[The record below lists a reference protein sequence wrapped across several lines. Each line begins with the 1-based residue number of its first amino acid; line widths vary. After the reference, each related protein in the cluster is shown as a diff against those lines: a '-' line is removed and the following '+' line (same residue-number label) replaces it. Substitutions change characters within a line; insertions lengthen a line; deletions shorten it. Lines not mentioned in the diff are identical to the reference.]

1 MRRRVADQFRAAA
14 IDPLAVAARRSLVA
28 ALPPALVRLGLTMRT
43 VGHVWGPGRTTG
55 SSPFGNGEDGLVAL
69 GYITETAAELIS
81 AAADVLASDRRYAAA
96 AITRQLVEIEY
107 LTWAFAFDQAE
118 AADWLRSTNRERRN
132 RWQPRHLR
140 ERSNGRFDS
149 ADYQQ
154 HCELGGHPTPMG
166 ARALV
171 GTPAESQDVLTEV
184 LWSELCHHGS
194 NIWTNAVLGG
204 KAFAPEVVSGGIA
217 DALDD
222 ALRQRDEV
230 DRLPRDLKVIST

>member
-1 MRRRVADQFRAAA
+1 M
-14 IDPLAVAARRSLVA
+14 ARTSPQVQPPRI
-28 ALPPALVRLGLTMRT
+28 AL
-43 VGHVWGPGRTTG
+43 GPGRTTG

-81 AAADVLASDRRYAAA
+81 AGADLLALARRYTAAA
-96 AITRQLVEIEY
+96 MTRQLVEIEY
-107 LTWAFAFDQAE
+107 LTWAFAFDQVE

-149 ADYQQ
+149 ADYRQ
-154 HCELGGHPTPMG
+154 HCELGGRPTPMG
-166 ARALV
+166 ARALI
-171 GTPAESQDVLTEV
+171 GTPTESQDVLTV

-194 NIWTNAVLGG
+194 SVWTNAVLGG
-204 KAFAPEVVSGGIA
+204 RAFAPEVVPAAIA

-222 ALRQRDEV
+222 ALRRRAEV
-230 DRLPRDLKVIST
+230 DRLPGDLKVIAT